1 MFSHFPSAAD
11 FIFVASQSFGNI
23 ASTSY
28 RMDNASGVHFVLPF
42 GLASFGFGRGRKSQA
57 HFALSLSHDFHVGEK
72 LYGFFLRQAFISAT
86 VGTREKA
93 VRFLGS
99 MHCGQ
104 CCQFSSFT
112 AKILNLE
119 IQLFYITCVF
129 FTQQFGQHS
138 FCVGSLCKFVQERI
152 LNNLT
157 KSML

>member
-72 LYGFFLRQAFISAT
+72 LYGFFLRQSFHQRHRRHPRKSCAIFGFNALWT
-86 VGTREKA
+86 V
-93 VRFLGS
+93 LP
-99 MHCGQ
+99 
-104 CCQFSSFT
+104 
-112 AKILNLE
+112 
-119 IQLFYITCVF
+119 IQLFYSQNF
-129 FTQQFGQHS
+129 EFGNLAFLYNMRFLYS
-138 FCVGSLCKFVQERI
+138 TIWAALILCRFSL
-152 LNNLT
+152 
-157 KSML
+157 

>member
-23 ASTSY
+23 AFTSY

-72 LYGFFLRQAFISAT
+72 LYGFFLRQSFHQRHRRHPRKSCTIFGFNALWT
-86 VGTREKA
+86 VLPTQL
-93 VRFLGS
+93 FYS
-99 MHCGQ
+99 Q
-104 CCQFSSFT
+104 
-112 AKILNLE
+112 ILNLE